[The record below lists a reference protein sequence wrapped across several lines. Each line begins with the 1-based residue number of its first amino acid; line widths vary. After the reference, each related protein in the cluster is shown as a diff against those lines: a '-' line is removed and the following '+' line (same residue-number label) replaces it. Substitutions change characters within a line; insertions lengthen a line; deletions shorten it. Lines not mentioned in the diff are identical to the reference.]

1 MASPCKL
8 SPRCWQTTC
17 RPGWF
22 ISVTRKCWEIQ
33 LVGGFFNLRKMMEL
47 VGMKFPTEWKHDKFM
62 FQTIKQW
69 EIHSSSGKAS
79 EILMTTARAWMGRL
93 DLWQWVCAWSI
104 CCNTKIG
111 TNAKPMAFGARKM
124 SCKAGMIFHKRWMPG
139 LQAYSRECCS
149 LENCWKSKL
158 VCRWCSGMFRGHF
171 KQLGRTYHTWA
182 QFLKPLGREFPP
194 KTWHDTL
201 GRPFHILWLQDRG

>member
-1 MASPCKL
+1 
-8 SPRCWQTTC
+8 
-17 RPGWF
+17 
-22 ISVTRKCWEIQ
+22 
-33 LVGGFFNLRKMMEL
+33 
-47 VGMKFPTEWKHDKFM
+47 
-62 FQTIKQW
+62 
-69 EIHSSSGKAS
+69 
-79 EILMTTARAWMGRL
+79 MGRL

-201 GRPFHILWLQDRG
+201 GRPFHILWLQDRGWWLMWKTWTTTWGWFKSPVSDECWKLSVVYPKCIPPLLDEMSDWILFFQWCKLNASPKTIICTCS